1 MPPFA
6 SDVSEF
12 HKFIGALERDYKNYQ
27 GDFIRRVP
35 SRALRMTGS
44 PLLKDLAKQFET
56 KGLKQS
62 RIEFLR
68 GRRKSAL
75 IDTIIKSETPEA
87 YQQAF
92 EDMRKWNSAYPMYPI
107 LITDIDYK
115 AVIKRKMQKHKK
127 KLTCNA

>member
-1 MPPFA
+1 M
-6 SDVSEF
+6 
-12 HKFIGALERDYKNYQ
+12 GALERDYKNYQ

-44 PLLKDLAKQFET
+44 PLLKDFAKRLET

-68 GRRKSAL
+68 GRRKSAIL
-75 IDTIIKSETPEA
+75 ESIIKSETPEA
-87 YQQAF
+87 YQQAL
-92 EDMRKWNSAYPMYPI
+92 EDMRNWNSTYPMYPI
-107 LITDIDYK
+107 LVTDINYK

-127 KLTCNA
+127 RADV